1 MGSGPSGSLHR
12 APTDFTRPDSKC
24 EPVNRVFDLQRITQ
38 QAQLQHIEYHESL
51 DSTNKLAAR
60 LAEQL
65 RAVCPALVLT
75 ASQTAG
81 RGRGSNSW
89 QATEG
94 ALTFSVVYDREAIG
108 LSPQRLPQLS
118 LAAGLAVRQVLAER
132 TDRPC
137 LVKWPN
143 DVLVSEQKICGIL
156 TEQHHTGGGEI
167 IVVGI
172 GINVNN
178 SLVATAADFRTSAT
192 SLYDATGQLFD
203 LSDTLIATV
212 NQLNASIRLLSDRP
226 REFFAKLNRF
236 SQLNGR
242 DVEIDDG
249 TRTITGRCLGVDE
262 DGRLLLDQGGAH
274 ARVIAGTVVRW

>member
-1 MGSGPSGSLHR
+1 M
-12 APTDFTRPDSKC
+12 
-24 EPVNRVFDLQRITQ
+24 FDLPRI
-38 QAQLQHIEYHESL
+38 AQLDWLKHIEYHESL
-51 DSTNKLAAR
+51 DSTNKLAVR
-60 LAEQL
+60 LADQL
-65 RAVCPALVLT
+65 QPVCPALVLT

-89 QATEG
+89 LATKG

-118 LAAGLAVRQVLAER
+118 LAAGLAVRQSIAR
-132 TDRPC
+132 QTQTPC

-156 TEQHHTGGGEI
+156 TEQHRTATGAM

-178 SLVATAADFRTSAT
+178 SLAATPASFRTSAT

-203 LSDTLIATV
+203 LTDTLIDTLD
-212 NQLNASIRLLSDRP
+212 QLNASLCLLRDRP

-262 DGRLLLDQGGAH
+262 DGRLLLDDAGTH
-274 ARVIAGTVVRW
+274 HRVIAGTVVRW